1 LVFLVD
7 TEHAEEMNGEEIHEH
22 ADHEGEEEN

>member
-1 LVFLVD
+1 LVD